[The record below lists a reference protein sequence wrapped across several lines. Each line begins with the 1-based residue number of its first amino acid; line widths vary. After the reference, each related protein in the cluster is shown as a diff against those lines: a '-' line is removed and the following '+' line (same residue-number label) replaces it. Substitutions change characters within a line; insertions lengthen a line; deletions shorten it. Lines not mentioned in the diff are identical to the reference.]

1 MPPYGSRRSLEFVIG
16 PAVIKHTHTVLDSQ
30 TRGTRTRENR
40 APPCVTVPGSSH
52 SLSKPGSDYVLGPLM
67 VGIRSPDGLGNNNSE
82 KEVCGRAL
90 HIERGT
96 KRKQEELP
104 T

>member
-1 MPPYGSRRSLEFVIG
+1 
-16 PAVIKHTHTVLDSQ
+16 
-30 TRGTRTRENR
+30 
-40 APPCVTVPGSSH
+40 
-52 SLSKPGSDYVLGPLM
+52 M